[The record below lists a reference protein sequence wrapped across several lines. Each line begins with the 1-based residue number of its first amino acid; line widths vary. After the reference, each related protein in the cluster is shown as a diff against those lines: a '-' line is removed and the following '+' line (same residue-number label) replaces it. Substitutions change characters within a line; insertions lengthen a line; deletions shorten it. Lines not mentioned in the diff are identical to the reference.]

1 MATALLLA
9 LTLSSCATRTQTAI
23 EIPEL
28 RIEVERPTLEAIPEL
43 DVEGWTETQIQ
54 AVTDVLAIYNLNLGR
69 LAIYVQSLERA
80 NELRLQYYRNVIG
93 IITEGK

>member
-1 MATALLLA
+1 MTLATALSLA

-28 RIEVERPTLEAIPEL
+28 HIEVERPVLEAIPEL

-54 AVTDVLAIYNLNLGR
+54 AVTGILSVYNMNMGR
-69 LAIYVQSLERA
+69 LAIYAQSLEKA
-80 NELRLQYYRNVIG
+80 YAVKVEYLNNVLQ
-93 IITEGK
+93 IIVE